1 MNRFLKNYQ
10 VRPGRTVQVDHMVQ
24 TFTIEIRSLSGADQ
38 ATIKRLLQAKYE
50 VLDVQP
56 AGYRVIA
63 EV

>member
-1 MNRFLKNYQ
+1 
-10 VRPGRTVQVDHMVQ
+10 MVQ